1 MKKSFKFRRL
11 PSTRVLKVQIGTWFN
26 QKYCRFNVFF
36 LNSQM
41 KNSSKV
47 STYSMNWKIALNFE
61 EYLPWESRRSRL
73 APISIRFFAISM
85 FFNVPF
91 WIVSENYLPRESWR
105 SRLAPDSINFCAK
118 WLNPISMARWRAVLY
133 FQNNCEKT
141 WITFM
146 MSWFRHTYFRNP
158 ECPNLHLIQSIYP
171 PYHYDHMKLPLEEE
185 ICSKCAITTCCWL
198 VTKT

>member
-1 MKKSFKFRRL
+1 MGV
-11 PSTRVLKVQIGTWFN
+11 PKVQISTWSDQIF
-26 QKYCRFNVFF
+26 CHFDVFQCSI
-36 LNSQM
+36 LNSQVE
-41 KNSSKV
+41 NSSKV
-47 STYSMNWKIALNFE
+47 CTKLTDWNIALNF
-61 EYLPWESRRSRL
+61 
-73 APISIRFFAISM
+73 
-85 FFNVPF
+85 
-91 WIVSENYLPRESWR
+91 ENYLPRESWR